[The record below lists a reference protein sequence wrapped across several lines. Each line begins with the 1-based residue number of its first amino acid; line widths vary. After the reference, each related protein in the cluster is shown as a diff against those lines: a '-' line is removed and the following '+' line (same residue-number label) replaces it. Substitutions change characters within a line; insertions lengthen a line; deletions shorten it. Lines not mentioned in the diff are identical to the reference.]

1 VCVAADCPGRVGVGY
16 DVHRLVEGRR
26 LVLGGV
32 EIPHPRGLLGH
43 SDADV
48 VLHAIIDAVM
58 GAAGLPDIGELFPD
72 TDALWKD
79 ADSRDLLSAVMKK
92 ARTAGF
98 EPVNVDCVVHA
109 EEPRISPHKGRMAAV
124 IAERMG
130 LTSDRVSVKAT
141 SHEKLGAIGAGEG
154 IACTAV
160 VLVRRV

>member
-1 VCVAADCPGRVGVGY
+1 VAADCPWRVGVGY
-16 DVHRLVEGRR
+16 DVHRLVEGRP

-32 EIPHPRGLLGH
+32 EIPHPCGLLGH

-48 VLHAIIDAVM
+48 VLHAIIDAVT
-58 GAAGLPDIGELFPD
+58 GAAGLPDIGEQFPD
-72 TDALWKD
+72 SCADWMD
-79 ADSRDLLSAVMKK
+79 ADSRELLSAVMRKV
-92 ARTAGF
+92 AAAGF
-98 EPVNVDCVVHA
+98 DPVNVDCVIHA
-109 EEPRISPHKGRMAAV
+109 EAPRMSAYKRRMAAV

-130 LTSDRVSVKAT
+130 LTPDRVSVKAT